1 MMKSVWRRLREIRS
15 KAAELHDLFGDE
27 ARARS
32 LEWAVREIESVIRQ
46 AEDDVVGL
54 AEASRI
60 SGYSVEHLARLVR
73 DAKIPDARAKGSRG
87 RILVRRGDV
96 PIKPA
101 FRYIRDAELHDLA
114 SSLFEGKEGRDASPE
129 VLD

>member
-1 MMKSVWRRLREIRS
+1 MESVRRRLKEIRV
-15 KAAELHDLFGDE
+15 KAAELRDSFGDE
-27 ARARS
+27 ARAKT
-32 LEWAVREIESVIRQ
+32 LEWAAGEIERAVQ
-46 AEDDVVGL
+46 LAEDDVVSL
-54 AEASRI
+54 REASRL

-73 DAKIPDARAKGSRG
+73 EEKIPNARANGSRG
-87 RILVRRGDV
+87 RIVLRRGDV

-114 SSLFEGKEGRDASPE
+114 SSLLEGKEGRHASPE

>member
-1 MMKSVWRRLREIRS
+1 MESVRRRLKEIRV
-15 KAAELHDLFGDE
+15 KAAELRDSFGDD
-27 ARARS
+27 ARART
-32 LEWAVREIESVIRQ
+32 LEWAAGEIECVMRLAQ
-46 AEDDVVGL
+46 DEVVSL
-54 AEASRI
+54 REASRL

-73 DAKIPDARAKGSRG
+73 EEKIPTARANGSRG
-87 RILVRRGDV
+87 RILLRRGDV

-114 SSLFEGKEGRDASPE
+114 SSLFEGGKGRDASSE

>member
-1 MMKSVWRRLREIRS
+1 MESVRRLLKEIRG
-15 KAAELHDLFGDE
+15 KAAELRDSFGDE
-27 ARARS
+27 ARART
-32 LEWAVREIESVIRQ
+32 LEWAVREVEGAIRV
-46 AEDDVVGL
+46 AEDEVVSL
-54 AEASRI
+54 REASRL

-73 DAKIPDARAKGSRG
+73 EEKIPTGRASGSRG
-87 RILVRRGDV
+87 RIVLRRGDV

-114 SSLFEGKEGRDASPE
+114 SSLFEGGKGRDASSE